1 MFVQIE
7 NRDVYTYKCI
17 SSRRGQRCIHATRTY
32 CTGISTRQPRVH
44 GIPAMQH
51 RNPVELFSE
60 KCDTY
65 FKVWVIHTS
74 IQWHP
79 VKLFSEK
86 CDYLLIYLLT
96 TTKIIYIIQHRHPVE
111 IYFQRSATMRV
122 GLRKLGAVVCIEL
135 MCCFKVFMDLPW
147 CSQCELH
154 TALVVFVHLFRFAL
168 QCTAVEQRNV
178 RDVDCELV

>member
-1 MFVQIE
+1 M
-7 NRDVYTYKCI
+7 YT
-17 SSRRGQRCIHATRTY
+17 GNTY
-32 CTGISTRQPRVH
+32 ILYRHIYQTTPCAWHPCNTGI
-44 GIPAMQH
+44 
-51 RNPVELFSE
+51 
-60 KCDTY
+60 
-65 FKVWVIHTS
+65 
-74 IQWHP
+74 QWNY
-79 VKLFSEK
+79 SEK

-122 GLRKLGAVVCIEL
+122 GLRKLGAVACIEL

-154 TALVVFVHLFRFAL
+154 TALVAFVYLFSFAL
-168 QCTAVEQRNV
+168 QCTAVEQHNV